1 MEREMEERDP
11 TFEAIYRRRS
21 VRRFDQDREVERE
34 KIVELLKAAMAA
46 PSACNIQPWDFV
58 VVTER
63 QAIGELR
70 KATGGNGDYGVPAI
84 IVVCGDDAHIPWKDH
99 GVFDCAAAAENLM
112 IAAPALGLGTLVV
125 GGFDRAAVRKLL
137 SIPESVEPICL
148 LYLGYPEEAKLPR
161 TRYLEDAVHWG
172 AFDQSRKRDPRPGN
186 ILVFGPESSM

>member
-1 MEREMEERDP
+1 MEEGEP

-21 VRRFDQDREVERE
+21 IRRFDQGRAVEHE

-58 VVTER
+58 VVTEGKTIG
-63 QAIGELR
+63 AIR

-112 IAAPALGLGTLVV
+112 IAAPSLGLGTLVV
-125 GGFDRAAVRKLL
+125 GGFDRNTVRKLL
-137 SIPESVEPICL
+137 SIPESIEPICL
-148 LYLGYPEEAKLPR
+148 LYLGYPEESKPPR
-161 TRYLEDAVHWG
+161 TKYLEEAVHWG
-172 AFDQSRKRDPRPGN
+172 KFDSSRKRDPRPGN
-186 ILVFGPESSM
+186 ILVFGPASSI